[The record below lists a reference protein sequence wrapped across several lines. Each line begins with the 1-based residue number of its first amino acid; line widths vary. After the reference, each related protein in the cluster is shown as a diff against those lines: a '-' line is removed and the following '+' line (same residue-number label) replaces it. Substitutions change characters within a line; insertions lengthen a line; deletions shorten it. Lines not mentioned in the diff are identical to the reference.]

1 MRDDKTFDLST
12 RSGAA
17 ALAAKIREYWSDRG
31 FEVLLSVEEKG
42 FHPATRAVRFEVR
55 SDLVDG
61 LPRRTWTPLRK
72 AG

>member
-1 MRDDKTFDLST
+1 MREEQSQDLST
-12 RSGAA
+12 KSGAA
-17 ALAAKIREYWSDRG
+17 ALAARIREYWSERG

-42 FHPATRAVRFEVR
+42 FHPVTRAVRFEVR

-61 LPRRTWTPLRK
+61 LPRRSCTQLRR

>member
-1 MRDDKTFDLST
+1 MRDEQYRDLST

-17 ALAAKIREYWSDRG
+17 ALAAKIRDYWTERG
-31 FEVLLSVEEKG
+31 FAVLLSVEEKG
-42 FHPATRAVRFEVR
+42 FHPVTRAVRFEVR

-61 LPRRTWTPLRK
+61 LPRQPCAQFRE